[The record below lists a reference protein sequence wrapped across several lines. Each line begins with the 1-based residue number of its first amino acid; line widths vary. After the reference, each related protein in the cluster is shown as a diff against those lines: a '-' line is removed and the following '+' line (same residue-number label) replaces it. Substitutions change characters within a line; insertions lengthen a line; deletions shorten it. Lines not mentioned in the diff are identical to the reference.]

1 MLNAVNKKSPIIRL
15 VIFCAAVTAWSL
27 IRPFDY
33 KVWLFE
39 INVGIIGVAVLA
51 LTYRRFRFSGL
62 TYLLVGLHFAVLAA
76 GAKYTYAEMPLFNW
90 LRDVLGLAR
99 NHFDRVGH
107 FFQGFTPAIV
117 TREVLLRK
125 TDLKR
130 GKMLG
135 FLCISVCLAVSALWE
150 LLEWWV
156 VIFFYPESGQEWLG
170 LQGDVWDPHQDM
182 LMALLGATLSI
193 LALSRLHDRS
203 MRMISDGSSAVQSA

>member
-1 MLNAVNKKSPIIRL
+1 MNGHRHFLLL
-15 VIFCAAVTAWSL
+15 VIFCAGVTAWSL

-39 INVGIIGVAVLA
+39 IVAGCIGVAALA
-51 LTYRRFRFSGL
+51 LTYRRFPFSGL
-62 TYLLVGLHFAVLAA
+62 VYLLVGLHFAVLAT
-76 GAKYTYAEMPLFNW
+76 GAKYSYAEMPLFNW
-90 LRDVLGLAR
+90 LRDVLGLSR

-107 FFQGFTPAIV
+107 FFQGFTPAIL
-117 TREVLLRK
+117 TREVLLR
-125 TDLKR
+125 TTGLRR

-135 FLCISVCLAVSALWE
+135 FLCIGVCLAASAFWE

-170 LQGDVWDPHQDM
+170 LQGDPWDPHQDM
-182 LMALLGATLSI
+182 LMALLGATLST

-203 MRMISDGSSAVQSA
+203 MKSATEAHGNTQNG